1 MFLFITKVL
10 IIWFIAK
17 QCPVICHEE
26 TIEDNNNEEPKRK
39 LNVVLFFT
47 HVDLKNFSLNQDS
60 LRSLNFDQ
68 KSRVKH
74 DTLELTAKPDHKE
87 GSAYCKDYL
96 KNSLLALTKYCHTV
110 MKMKTAIASVS
121 SKEMTND
128 IQEPEGPY
136 HIPKIHMDEPRSKRS
151 EANANE
157 SKRKGGVGII
167 TGANRHTEIFEIRL
181 KKRDAKEEEPKQVEI
196 VVEGEVPEKTS
207 TAKSWDVL
215 DVMKHVR
222 YSFLGNMLKDTLKND
237 MKADQDDFADIEHIG
252 KQKEDAGLFSMVKST
267 LEVLNSPPESPFLL
281 VIFGGHLSALTNKQ
295 SPIFNS
301 IKHVVEMTDMN
312 NTLIAVTECKLLYDI
327 PLTVRKILEVEC
339 GGGVQLEIETQ
350 ET

>member
-1 MFLFITKVL
+1 MAKVATL
-10 IIWFIAK
+10 LTHKNVMKLSSSSSSSSSDDQSI
-17 QCPVICHEE
+17 HE
-26 TIEDNNNEEPKRK
+26 
-39 LNVVLFFT
+39 
-47 HVDLKNFSLNQDS
+47 
-60 LRSLNFDQ
+60 
-68 KSRVKH
+68 
-74 DTLELTAKPDHKE
+74 TLELSVKSDEKK

-96 KNSLLALTKYCHTV
+96 KNSLLTLTKYCHTV

-128 IQEPEGPY
+128 VQEPEGPY
-136 HIPKIHMDEPRSKRS
+136 HVPKIHMDEPRSKRS
-151 EANANE
+151 EAKANE
-157 SKRKGGVGII
+157 ANRKGAVGII

-181 KKRDAKEEEPKQVEI
+181 RKRDAKEEDPKPVEI

-207 TAKSWDVL
+207 TEKSWDVL

-252 KQKEDAGLFSMVKST
+252 KQKEDAGLFGMVKST
-267 LEVLNSPPESPFLL
+267 LEVLTAPPESPFLL
-281 VIFGGHLSALTNKQ
+281 VVFGGHLSALSNKQ
-295 SPIFNS
+295 SPIFSS

-312 NTLIAVTECKLLYDI
+312 NTLIAVTGSCSEHLTEDIEKEDCAFTIPLYAKGPDSDMLSECKLLYDI
-327 PLTVRKILEVEC
+327 PLTVRKILEVES
-339 GGGVQLEIETQ
+339 GGALQLEIETQ